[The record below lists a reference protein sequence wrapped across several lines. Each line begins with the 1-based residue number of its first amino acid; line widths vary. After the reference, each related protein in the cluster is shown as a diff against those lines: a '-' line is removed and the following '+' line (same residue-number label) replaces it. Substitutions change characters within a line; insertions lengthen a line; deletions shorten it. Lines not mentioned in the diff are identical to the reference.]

1 MKITFLDFTK
11 IFLRFINRNPRY
23 YGTVTVKFYNGSISH
38 LVAEDSYDV
47 KIIENNFIELNEEEV
62 KPMFIKKGA
71 PNQIDKDSS
80 KMIST
85 VEVDE
90 KKQIVKESK
99 LVKDEE
105 KKEIVEEKEKN

>member
-1 MKITFLDFTK
+1 MRITFLDFTK
-11 IFLRFINRNPRY
+11 LFLRFINRNPRY
-23 YGTVTVKFYNGSISH
+23 YGTVTVKFYNGSITH

-47 KIIENNFIELNEEEV
+47 KLMSEDFITLNGEE
-62 KPMFIKKGA
+62 KMFIKKGA
-71 PNQIDKDSS
+71 PNQTDKDSS

-99 LVKDEE
+99 LIKDEE